1 MFSLNVRTSL
11 QTTPGNDVEFNLADA
26 AHSGHRQVDMPCP
39 WATGDINYTTTPSP
53 AGSAGEMS
61 GIRGHN
67 IGVSDAVT
75 TAIPGNGTADIASSY
90 PGDVGSSLALPQP
103 MTSVDATQL
112 PTYRFTS
119 SLLNPTCPDQ

>member
-26 AHSGHRQVDMPCP
+26 AHSGQRQVDMPCP
-39 WATGDINYTTTPSP
+39 WATGDI
-53 AGSAGEMS
+53 
-61 GIRGHN
+61 
-67 IGVSDAVT
+67 VSDTVT
-75 TAIPGNGTADIASSY
+75 TAIPGNGTADIASSH
-90 PGDVGSSLALPQP
+90 PGDVGSSSALPQP